1 MQALDG
7 DYKFDA
13 FCDMVGKTI
22 YCSIDTDIENA
33 EFAFYVILDGERKAT
48 FWYTDRPNVEYICGD
63 EIINKYE
70 IVFFIR
76 YEGEKIIS
84 KTITKKTNWSICDG
98 VIEAVRN
105 LVSKDCTIVELGS
118 GMGSKSLAEICTV
131 YSIEHDERFLE
142 LHDSVNY
149 IHAPLV
155 EIEPFPEFDEFKW
168 YDAQKVRE
176 NLPSKIDLILVDGPP
191 EKYGRSGILNHL
203 DMFGKSCIWIVD
215 DILREKDQKLA
226 NYIALKFGHI
236 QYRFWNF
243 SIIAS
248 PCLQI
253 KNLEAIYD
261 VALLQLQLKSD
272 YYVSKFYPSI

>member
-1 MQALDG
+1 
-7 DYKFDA
+7 
-13 FCDMVGKTI
+13 
-22 YCSIDTDIENA
+22 
-33 EFAFYVILDGERKAT
+33 
-48 FWYTDRPNVEYICGD
+48 
-63 EIINKYE
+63 
-70 IVFFIR
+70 
-76 YEGEKIIS
+76 
-84 KTITKKTNWSICDG
+84 
-98 VIEAVRN
+98 
-105 LVSKDCTIVELGS
+105 
-118 GMGSKSLAEICTV
+118 MGSKSLAEICTV

-142 LHDSVNY
+142 LHESVNY

-155 EIEPFPEFDEFKW
+155 EIEPFAEFDEFKW

-203 DMFGKSCIWIVD
+203 DMFGNDCIWIVD

-226 NYIALKFGHI
+226 NYIALKFGYL

-248 PCLQI
+248 PSLQI